1 MRRRHAYVLM
11 FALPGLI
18 ASLIAAAGVFAGL
31 AGALWIFAYGDN
43 PWPGTA
49 DTVLGVAFVA
59 VGAAV
64 WVALMRLAYNAG
76 RREEERPVLNRR
88 HVAAALG
95 GTAALVALV
104 VLHQWGVGNVGAP
117 SDSLLCSDFCRAK
130 GYSGSSIPPRD
141 SGRDTC
147 GCLAADG
154 RLAAEAPLAELRA
167 GRQSNPP

>member
-18 ASLIAAAGVFAGL
+18 AALIAAAVVFAGL
-31 AGALWIFAYGDN
+31 AGALWIFVFGDK

-49 DTVLGVAFVA
+49 DAVLVAAFAA

-64 WVALMRLAYNAG
+64 WIALMRLAYHAG
-76 RREEERPVLNRR
+76 RREEGKPDLNRR

-95 GTAALVALV
+95 GTAALAAVV
-104 VLHQWGVGNVGAP
+104 VLHQWSVGNIGTP
-117 SDSLLCSDFCRAK
+117 SDSLLCSDFCRAQ

-141 SGRDTC
+141 SGRDAC

-154 RLAAEAPLAELRA
+154 RLAAEAPLAGLRA